1 MVGSSRWLAALGCC
15 LAIAASQAGPVAYEP
30 VGLAWSAGEVER
42 VAAAL
47 HAKLVE
53 RAQSSQQL
61 GCLRHCERLA
71 EVFRQLLGEARLQ
84 TRRSAVLPWAL
95 NVLRLPDVEAQALP
109 GGDVVISE
117 SFVDQHALSD
127 PALAF
132 VLAHEM
138 AHVILEHE
146 RQALS
151 FALLLLP
158 RQVVRSVS
166 DMYGEM
172 DYSLSLLKHMEPAL
186 HQGGFEADELG
197 LLMASAAGF
206 DPDLQLAYL
215 QRECSSDS
223 GRRVLVATHPPACAR
238 LNALKALLPLAR
250 RQRPGG

>member
-1 MVGSSRWLAALGCC
+1 MVDLSRWLAALGTG
-15 LAIAASQAGPVAYEP
+15 LAMAASQAAQVAYEP

-42 VAAAL
+42 VAAVQHTTL
-47 HAKLVE
+47 LE
-53 RAQSSQQL
+53 RAQRAQQL
-61 GCLRHCERLA
+61 GCLSHCERVA
-71 EVFRQLLGEARLQ
+71 SVFQRLLGEARLQ
-84 TRRSAVLPWAL
+84 TLRSADLPWVL

-109 GGDVVISE
+109 GGHVVISE
-117 SFVDQHALSD
+117 FFIDRHALSD

-158 RQVVRSVS
+158 RQVVRSVR
-166 DMYGEM
+166 DMYVEM
-172 DYSLSLLKHMEPAL
+172 DHSLSLLKRMEPVM
-186 HQGGFEADELG
+186 HQGEFEADELG

-215 QRECSSDS
+215 EQECRADT
-223 GRRVLVATHPPACAR
+223 GRPGLVPTHPSACAR
-238 LNALKALLPLAR
+238 LKALEALLPLAR
-250 RQRPGG
+250 RQRVAG